1 MEESDPSSIE
11 ARVTALEQSLR
22 RLRVQNIVL
31 LRLCLDFMPF
41 IDAPAEELARRNTAA
56 FDQLFEAMPHHNF
69 DSEQQAETMR
79 LLTWHLES
87 IVADHIQVASARRK
101 DRPAT

>member
-1 MEESDPSSIE
+1 MEKPDFDELTQ
-11 ARVTALEQSLR
+11 RVAELERSLGR
-22 RLRVQNIVL
+22 VRVQNLVL

-41 IDAPAEELARRNTAA
+41 IDAPTEELARRNTAA

-79 LLTWHLES
+79 LLTRNLEA
-87 IVADHIQVASARRK
+87 IVAARIRAESSRRR